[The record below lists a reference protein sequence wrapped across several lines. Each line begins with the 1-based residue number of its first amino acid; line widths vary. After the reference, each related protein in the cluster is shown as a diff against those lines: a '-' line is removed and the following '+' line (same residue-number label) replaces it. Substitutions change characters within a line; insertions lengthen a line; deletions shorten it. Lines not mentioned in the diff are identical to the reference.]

1 MARSANK
8 KTKTK
13 QRKFRDAKKKMQRV
27 KLQEKTRI
35 PNKQYQRWATSV
47 TPLDVKLLE
56 TECDPSFVAFCIL
69 SSLGEEPAEGL
80 PPRPRSVEPVAKNEF
95 VFLWLKIAHAIR
107 LGMYTVK
114 EVDRNNRLRLF
125 DQEMFDESIVDKD
138 YEAEYGL
145 RYEADKFLCYLVY
158 GNNPRFRDLFGYILI
173 PDIEND
179 LGVELP
185 VASYNTWIKG
195 EPTAPLAKSLAE
207 FDIDTVE

>member
-35 PNKQYQRWATSV
+35 PKKQYQRWATGV
-47 TPLDVKLLE
+47 TPLGATMLE

-69 SSLGEEPAEGL
+69 STLEEN
-80 PPRPRSVEPVAKNEF
+80 VVAKNEF
-95 VFLWLKIAHAIR
+95 VFLWLKIAHAMR
-107 LGMYTVK
+107 LGMFTVK

-125 DQEMFDESIVDKD
+125 DQEMFNESVVDKD
-138 YEAEYGL
+138 YEHEYGL

-158 GNNPRFRDLFGYILI
+158 GDNPRFRDLFGYILI

-179 LGVELP
+179 LGLELP
-185 VASYNTWIKG
+185 RASYNTWIKD
-195 EPTAPLAKSLAE
+195 EPTALLAKKLAE

>member
-8 KTKTK
+8 KNKTK

-35 PNKQYQRWATSV
+35 PKKQYQRWATSV

-69 SSLGEEPAEGL
+69 SNLEED
-80 PPRPRSVEPVAKNEF
+80 VAKNEF
-95 VFLWLKIAHAIR
+95 VFLWLKIAHAMR

-125 DQEMFDESIVDKD
+125 DQEMFDESIVVKD

-158 GNNPRFRDLFGYILI
+158 GDNPRFRDLFGYILI

-179 LGVELP
+179 LGLELP
-185 VASYNTWIKG
+185 KASYNTWIKG
-195 EPTAPLAKSLAE
+195 EPTALLAKSLAE

>member
-1 MARSANK
+1 MASANK
-8 KTKTK
+8 KNKSK

-35 PNKQYQRWATSV
+35 PSKQYQRWATGV
-47 TPLDVKLLE
+47 TPLDTTMLE

-69 SSLGEEPAEGL
+69 SNLGEDPAEGL
-80 PPRPRSVEPVAKNEF
+80 PKLSATNEF
-95 VFLWLKIAHAIR
+95 VFLWLKIAHAMR

-138 YEAEYGL
+138 YEHEYGL

-179 LGVELP
+179 LGLELP
-185 VASYNTWIKG
+185 TAAYNSWIKD
-195 EPTAPLAKSLAE
+195 EPSAALAKSLAE